1 MFGIGFQELVIIF
14 IVALLVVGPKKL
26 PDLAR
31 ALGRALA
38 EFRRATEE
46 LKGTLDT
53 ELEGRETPATS
64 VDPAQDYSHLA
75 ELDSQH
81 HPIDPVDPNKPK
93 EPPLN
98 G

>member
-1 MFGIGFQELVIIF
+1 MFGIGFQELIIIF

-46 LKGTLDT
+46 LKGTLDK
-53 ELEGRETPATS
+53 ELEVEETPVAS
-64 VDPAQDYSHLA
+64 VDPAQEYSHLA

-93 EPPLN
+93 EPPVN